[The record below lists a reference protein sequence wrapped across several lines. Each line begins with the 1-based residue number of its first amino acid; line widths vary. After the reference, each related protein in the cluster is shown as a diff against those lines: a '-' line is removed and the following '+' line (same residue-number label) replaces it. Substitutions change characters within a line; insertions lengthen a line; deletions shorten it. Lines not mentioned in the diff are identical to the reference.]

1 MTIHNTDLDD
11 AARRW
16 AIRVQDPSFT
26 DWDDFTRWLEDDP
39 ANLGA
44 YEAALDDAAWAADL
58 LSSQDPNDAADKPLH
73 AVQAENVVPLRPRR
87 RWFAMGGGAIA
98 AALVGIASWSVL
110 DRNPAMEFVTAPGEH
125 RTVALDD
132 GSRVI
137 LNGGT
142 RITIDPDRPR
152 EVVMASGEA
161 LFEVKHDDSHPF
173 VVLANGTRLLD
184 AGTVFNVI
192 SQGDSLDVAVAHGV
206 VIYEPGRDDIRLQ
219 AGDALSRA
227 GGKAQPV
234 LRKAGPLAIGG
245 WQTGQLQYSD
255 ASLAEVARDLSR
267 NLGTQ
272 IRLGDG
278 AERLRFSGTLMV
290 AGSPEDVLA
299 RIGPLL
305 GVSFAANGK
314 AWTMTPAN
322 GALAY

>member
-1 MTIHNTDLDD
+1 MTNQNIDLEE
-11 AARRW
+11 AARLW
-16 AIRVQDPSFT
+16 AIRVQDPLFS
-26 DWDDFTRWLEDDP
+26 DWDAFTLWLEADA
-39 ANLGA
+39 ANLAA
-44 YEAALDDAAWAADL
+44 YEAALDRAAWGADV
-58 LSSQDPNDAADKPLH
+58 LSSKEVDTGLEESSLATPAD
-73 AVQAENVVPLRPRR
+73 NVVPIRLRR
-87 RWFAMGGGAIA
+87 RWFAAGGAIA
-98 AALVGIASWSVL
+98 AALVGLASWSML
-110 DRNPAMEFVTAPGEH
+110 DRNPAMEIVTAPGEQ

-142 RITIDPDRPR
+142 RITIDPYRPR
-152 EVVMASGEA
+152 EVVMATGEA
-161 LFEVKHDDSHPF
+161 LFEVKHDASDPF

-192 SQGDSLDVAVAHGV
+192 SEGDSLDVAVSHGV
-206 VIYEPGRDDIRLQ
+206 VIYEPGREDIRLQ
-219 AGDALSRA
+219 AGDALSRED
-227 GGKAQPV
+227 GKTAPV
-234 LRKAGPLAIGG
+234 LRKASALAIGG

-255 ASLAEVARDLSR
+255 ASLSDVARDLSR

-278 AERLRFSGTLMV
+278 AERMRFSGTLMV
-290 AGSPEDVLA
+290 DGPPETVLA

-322 GALAY
+322 GARTY